1 MRFDLTDL
9 RLFLHVVEA
18 ESITHGAERA
28 ALALASASARI
39 RGMEEASGVPLLDR
53 NPRGVRPTPAGQ
65 ALAHHARVVLGQLE
79 QMRGDLR
86 QYAQGLRGHVR
97 MLSNT
102 AALTHLPEALGR
114 FLSTHPAID
123 VDLEEK
129 PSQDVVAAVASGLAD
144 IGIAA
149 DTVEIEP
156 LETLP
161 FRTDRLVLIVP
172 NEHPLA
178 SRDAVALRE
187 VLHEPFVGLDH
198 GSALQAHLAGHA
210 AREGRPFKLR
220 VRLSSLEAICG
231 MVESRVGVAIVPE
244 AALRKHQRR
253 MAILPVRLTDSWSFR
268 HLTIC
273 ARNFLELPAHAR
285 QLVHC
290 LTESL
295 PQCRRVPQGQAGDA
309 C

>member
-9 RLFLHVVEA
+9 RLFLHIVEA

-39 RGMEEASGVPLLDR
+39 RGMEEASGAALLER

-79 QMRGDLR
+79 QMHGDLR
-86 QYAQGLRGHVR
+86 QYAKGLRGHVR

-114 FLSTHPAID
+114 FLSTHPTID

-129 PSQDVVAAVASGLAD
+129 PSQEIVAAVAAGLAH

-149 DTVEIEP
+149 DTVEIGS
-156 LETLP
+156 LQTLP

-172 NEHPLA
+172 NEHPLIQ
-178 SRDAVALRE
+178 RDAIALRE
-187 VLHEPFVGLDH
+187 VLDEPFVGLDH

-210 AREGRPFKLR
+210 AREGKPFKLR
-220 VRLSSLEAICG
+220 VRLRSLEAICK
-231 MVESRVGVAIVPE
+231 MVESRVGMAIVPE
-244 AALRKHQRR
+244 AALRNNQGR
-253 MAILPVRLTDSWSFR
+253 MAIQAISLSDSWSLR
-268 HLTIC
+268 NLSIC
-273 ARNFLELPAHAR
+273 ARNLSELPAHAQ
-285 QLVHC
+285 QLVQC
-290 LTESL
+290 LTAD
-295 PQCRRVPQGQAGDA
+295 PF
-309 C
+309 